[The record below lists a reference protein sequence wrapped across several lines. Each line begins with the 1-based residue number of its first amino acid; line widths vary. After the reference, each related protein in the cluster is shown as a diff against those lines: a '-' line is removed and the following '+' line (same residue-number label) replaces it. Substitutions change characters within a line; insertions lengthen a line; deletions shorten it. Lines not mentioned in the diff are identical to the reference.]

1 MGEIEELKKEAGL
14 KFKNN
19 FDAKDCAGLSN
30 EVKEI
35 LLKNSPKT
43 LKAVEGTKPAKE
55 WEFSFVRT
63 KSQSKTK

>member
-14 KFKNN
+14 KFKIN
-19 FDAKDCAGLSN
+19 FNVKDCAGLSN

-43 LKAVEGTKPAKE
+43 LGEASLLPGMTPSAASLLLQHTKK
-55 WEFSFVRT
+55 
-63 KSQSKTK
+63 